1 MCRELSSAEL
11 AEDVFESVSNKMLSD
26 CILKLPE
33 MYRDILYLYHLYG
46 YSFHELSILL
56 SIGKWPRAWLNDK
69 MEPSVLQPSI
79 KAYTLQERGVCFL
92 LWKKRRKTAV
102 AMLCIGS
109 FALLAGFGGIMG
121 VKYFQQAQEPVVVE
135 TVSDGLGTS
144 GEASNTSGKADASKP
159 ASLSI
164 SAKSAVLMDADSGT
178 LVYQQDAHKE
188 LPPASVTKIMTMLL
202 AMEAVDDG
210 KIKLTDQVTI
220 SENAASMGGSQM
232 YMEVGEV
239 HTLEELMQGMAI
251 ASANDAAI
259 AVAEYVAGSEEVFV
273 EKMNKRAEELG
284 MRDTHFV
291 NTNGLPVAEH
301 YTSAYDIAV
310 MSRELLKHET
320 VKTWLATWQAS
331 IQVGL
336 PGKEKEFGLTNTNKL
351 LKAYPGANGI
361 KTGFTSEA
369 GYCLSASA
377 TKENTTLIAVVLGA
391 ESSKIRNAEVAKMLN
406 YGFASYASVTLAE
419 KGEKVKKV
427 KVEKGNPYQFYAVTA
442 SKASAFVKKG
452 SEKEASRKVVIEKN
466 LKLPLSKGDRVG
478 TLEIY
483 AGSEM
488 IGTCDLVCDRDVKK
502 ADFFTYYIRK
512 ITNFFS

>member
-1 MCRELSSAEL
+1 VPAEL
-11 AEDVFESVSNKMLSD
+11 AEDVFESVSNKILSD

-33 MYRDILYLYHLYG
+33 MYRDILYLYHIYG

-92 LWKKRRKTAV
+92 LWNKRRKTAV
-102 AMLCIGS
+102 AMVCIGS
-109 FALLAGFGGIMG
+109 FALVAGFGGIMG

-144 GEASNTSGKADASKP
+144 DASKS
-159 ASLSI
+159 AGLSI
-164 SAKSAVLMDADSGT
+164 TAKSAVLIDAETGT
-178 LVYQQDAHKE
+178 LIYQQDAHKE

-310 MSRELLKHET
+310 MSRELLKHEK
-320 VKTWLATWQAS
+320 VKPWLSTWQAS

-391 ESSKIRNAEVAKMLN
+391 ETSKIRNAEVAKMLN